1 MILFYRRM
9 LRVILVQ
16 ACGLVC
22 GVWQCQTAGM
32 GFGALGTHG
41 FFVDIIRHG
50 CLKTMALMSI
60 FTEQSKPEFIL
71 TAHGIAWTVYHQD
84 ICTYIDI
91 YRGMSPNRC
100 MAATIV
106 RNDMGWI
113 LGRDDLCNLLFHVC

>member
-1 MILFYRRM
+1 MWE
-9 LRVILVQ
+9 
-16 ACGLVC
+16 ACETTWSLAF
-22 GVWQCQTAGM
+22 GVSGTQ
-32 GFGALGTHG
+32 GFIVH
-41 FFVDIIRHG
+41 INRHG
-50 CLKTMALMSI
+50 YLIPMALILMQI
-60 FTEQSKPEFIL
+60 FTEQSKLECIL